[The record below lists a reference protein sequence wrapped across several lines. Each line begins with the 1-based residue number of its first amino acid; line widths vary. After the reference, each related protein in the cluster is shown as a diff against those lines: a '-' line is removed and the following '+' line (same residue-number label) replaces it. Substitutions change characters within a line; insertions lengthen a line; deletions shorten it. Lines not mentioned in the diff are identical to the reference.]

1 MVRKFN
7 KAGISI
13 EILMKKIRQ
22 EINSEIG
29 NHRVRKIA
37 SYQSGKI
44 GTDWTQISLGMDVLN
59 KIVRE
64 AFSMLENQLLTGNQD
79 VSRLQKEVFEYRQI
93 INDFIR
99 RLGSGAREEAEIQRR
114 IDSLKDYSQIAQAA
128 RDGIIIK
135 QEIRREKTENGE
147 DEIVYD
153 TSMTSNEVV
162 GILKKYE
169 QQLEQLQM
177 GRLST
182 FMGVGLGI
190 AGIIGTLVKGSS
202 TKEERKEKGNIVGIG
217 TTAMAG
223 VKLVQ
228 GILKRGERKEQA
240 RLIDLQERMSD
251 DLLGHEQI
259 SYRASEDAIQS
270 IRGVAEQERRLNAKI
285 GNKKLAFDVIADLIV
300 AIISGVY
307 VNQQVQIKDN
317 GKIDGKSLAAALVSL
332 QATKE
337 VSRNFLHAIQG
348 IQDSAK
354 AEAKFRETC
363 EKVRIIIDQMDE
375 KVYPLE
381 SAKHSFDSIQIRDLN
396 GRFYPKKNYQN
407 GEVEF
412 AIRIKIPEF
421 SMKRGDVVL
430 LSGESGTGKST
441 FLRLLKRGDIN
452 NRHCIE
458 LDNGEK
464 VDNLG
469 DEYIS
474 FRPSINLGDES
485 NVLSQITGK
494 KNISELEETERQNLI
509 KILVEMNFDPTNLLE
524 QLASKKFME
533 FSTGQ
538 QRRLALSKLFYR
550 IDDGDRKSVV

>member
-1 MVRKFN
+1 M
-7 KAGISI
+7 
-13 EILMKKIRQ
+13 
-22 EINSEIG
+22 
-29 NHRVRKIA
+29 
-37 SYQSGKI
+37 
-44 GTDWTQISLGMDVLN
+44 
-59 KIVRE
+59 
-64 AFSMLENQLLTGNQD
+64 
-79 VSRLQKEVFEYRQI
+79 
-93 INDFIR
+93 
-99 RLGSGAREEAEIQRR
+99 
-114 IDSLKDYSQIAQAA
+114 
-128 RDGIIIK
+128 
-135 QEIRREKTENGE
+135 
-147 DEIVYD
+147 
-153 TSMTSNEVV
+153 
-162 GILKKYE
+162 
-169 QQLEQLQM
+169 
-177 GRLST
+177 
-182 FMGVGLGI
+182 
-190 AGIIGTLVKGSS
+190 
-202 TKEERKEKGNIVGIG
+202 
-217 TTAMAG
+217 
-223 VKLVQ
+223 
-228 GILKRGERKEQA
+228 
-240 RLIDLQERMSD
+240 
-251 DLLGHEQI
+251 
-259 SYRASEDAIQS
+259 
-270 IRGVAEQERRLNAKI
+270 
-285 GNKKLAFDVIADLIV
+285 
-300 AIISGVY
+300 
-307 VNQQVQIKDN
+307 
-317 GKIDGKSLAAALVSL
+317 
-332 QATKE
+332 
-337 VSRNFLHAIQG
+337 HAIQG

-363 EKVRIIIDQMDE
+363 EKVRIILDQMDE

-381 SAKHSFDSIQIRDLN
+381 CAKHSFDSIQIRDLN

-412 AIRIKIPEF
+412 ATRIKIPEF

-550 IDDGDRKSVV
+550 IDDGTSVIIVDEPVGNVEDRLIREQLEMIKKYAQSRNVMLLLTTHRLDLAEDLATKRYHINGDRVLEQIPVKGEQEADVEK